1 MKSGF
6 FFPSGPEMHVDL
18 NSEQPQKNSLELL
31 ETMRG
36 IETTLQSIK
45 ENNEKL
51 LKASKE
57 KVALNGIL
65 LKNMTNNKQNKNI
78 GKTSNNAMKEVSI
91 YESHNKREHLATQQN
106 SNNVSKENTLQNKTS
121 RNKKRKWHM

>member
-18 NSEQPQKNSLELL
+18 NSEQPHTNSLELF

-57 KVALNGIL
+57 KEALNGIL
-65 LKNMTNNKQNKNI
+65 LKNMTNNK
-78 GKTSNNAMKEVSI
+78 
-91 YESHNKREHLATQQN
+91 
-106 SNNVSKENTLQNKTS
+106 
-121 RNKKRKWHM
+121 

>member
-1 MKSGF
+1 MKSVF

-18 NSEQPQKNSLELL
+18 NSEQPHKNSLELL

-45 ENNEKL
+45 VNNEKL

-57 KVALNGIL
+57 KEALNGIL
-65 LKNMTNNKQNKNI
+65 LKNMTNNK
-78 GKTSNNAMKEVSI
+78 
-91 YESHNKREHLATQQN
+91 
-106 SNNVSKENTLQNKTS
+106 
-121 RNKKRKWHM
+121 

>member
-57 KVALNGIL
+57 KEALNGIL
-65 LKNMTNNKQNKNI
+65 LKNMTNNK
-78 GKTSNNAMKEVSI
+78 
-91 YESHNKREHLATQQN
+91 
-106 SNNVSKENTLQNKTS
+106 
-121 RNKKRKWHM
+121 